1 MDDPDTA
8 VGQRIAELRAQKGM
22 RQEDFL
28 RLLDARGIE
37 WTQATLSRIEGGK
50 RALRATEAFA
60 VADALAV
67 DVSQLNP
74 ATSDLYYRIQQYR
87 LRYREAK
94 SAANRAV
101 ANMREIEERLLALMV
116 AHEINQ
122 GRVKLTIHGTADDL
136 ISLLAQ
142 SVSQR
147 PGGVYMPSEGAALIG
162 IDHSLAERDYQDQV
176 AEKYGPDEEPSD
188 EDYAEFW
195 DAAYARAFSRIYPDI
210 TFVGGDGAFAV
221 EGMTPNADRL
231 ASDERFDLIW
241 PPDGG

>member
-8 VGQRIAELRAQKGM
+8 VGQRIAELRAQKGL

-74 ATSDLYYRIQQYR
+74 ATSGLYYRIQQYR

-94 SAANRAV
+94 VEADRAV
-101 ANMREIEERLLALMV
+101 ANMRQIEDRLLALMV
-116 AHEINQ
+116 ANEINR
-122 GRVKLTIHGTADDL
+122 GRTKLTVHGTAEEL
-136 ISLLAQ
+136 IYLLAQ
-142 SVSQR
+142 AVSQK
-147 PGGVYMPSEGAALIG
+147 PSGVFMPSEGAALIG
-162 IDHSLAERDYQDQV
+162 VDHDLIERDYEAQV
-176 AEKYGPDEEPSD
+176 AEKYGAAAEPSD
-188 EDYAEFW
+188 RDFHEFW
-195 DAAYARAFSRIYPDI
+195 AAAYARALSQTYPDLVFI
-210 TFVGGDGAFAV
+210 EGDRFAV
-221 EGMTPNADRL
+221 DGLTPNADRL
-231 ASDERFDLIW
+231 ASDDRFDLIW
-241 PPDGG
+241 PADGG